1 MSHNE
6 VPFFSLEVCS
16 SENIQKGTPPGGGD
30 RGGSFLLFF
39 PGSANL
45 FSQKRAPHFDT
56 CPYLELASLSQVGK
70 PHASHHNLR

>member
-1 MSHNE
+1 MRC
-6 VPFFSLEVCS
+6 PFSPLKSVVLKTSKKEP
-16 SENIQKGTPPGGGD
+16 PPGGGD

>member
-1 MSHNE
+1 MRC
-6 VPFFSLEVCS
+6 PFSPLKSVVLKTSNKEP
-16 SENIQKGTPPGGGD
+16 PPGGWGN